1 MCVYTHV
8 EGKEDIGNIISKP
21 KVTIPP
27 NTKVKT
33 FGYFTETSSKP
44 SKIM

>member
-21 KVTIPP
+21 KMTILP
-27 NTKVKT
+27 NTKFKN
-33 FGYFTETSSKP
+33 FWLFYRDFK
-44 SKIM
+44 